1 MQAKKEINVQIGQEI
16 KQAREKA
23 KMTQEEFAE
32 AVDVSVQ
39 YVSNL
44 ERGIVGVSL
53 ATFKRICTV
62 LSVSSDRILFG
73 SENTTSLSI
82 IGEKCKPLNNKQM
95 ELLSEIV
102 DKYVEAIYTE
112 RYTKENLCE
121 KM

>member
-1 MQAKKEINVQIGQEI
+1 MQAKKEINIQIGQEI

-73 SENTTSLSI
+73 SENTASFSVI
-82 IGEKCKPLNNKQM
+82 SEKCKPLNNEQM
-95 ELLSEIV
+95 ELLSQIV
-102 DKYVEAIYTE
+102 DRYVKAICVE
-112 RYTKENLCE
+112 RIQNK
-121 KM
+121 